1 MKELKGQTDGYD
13 DLTKDELFL
22 SFGRHCY
29 SYYDESFITRFWKIV
44 KYLLLKPFVKGCQN
58 CMHYRLVNG
67 KIKKGQ
73 LPCPSFHLEDMA
85 CCILNLV
92 RTFFNS

>member
-29 SYYDESFITRFWKIV
+29 SYYDESFITRFGK
-44 KYLLLKPFVKGCQN
+44 LLS
-58 CMHYRLVNG
+58 
-67 KIKKGQ
+67 I
-73 LPCPSFHLEDMA
+73 
-85 CCILNLV
+85 CCLSLL
-92 RTFFNS
+92 

>member
-22 SFGRHCY
+22 SFGWHCY

-67 KIKKGQ
+67 KIKKV
-73 LPCPSFHLEDMA
+73 EDDIVTYDLIDGKLQRA
-85 CCILNLV
+85 K
-92 RTFFNS
+92 

>member
-29 SYYDESFITRFWKIV
+29 SYYDEIFITRFWKIV

-67 KIKKGQ
+67 KIKKV
-73 LPCPSFHLEDMA
+73 EDD
-85 CCILNLV
+85 IVTYDLIDGKLQ
-92 RTFFNS
+92 RGE

>member
-44 KYLLLKPFVKGCQN
+44 KYLLLKRFVKGCQN
-58 CMHYRLVNG
+58 CMYYRLVNG
-67 KIKKGQ
+67 KIKKV
-73 LPCPSFHLEDMA
+73 EDD
-85 CCILNLV
+85 IVTYDLIDGNLQRV
-92 RTFFNS
+92 K

>member
-44 KYLLLKPFVKGCQN
+44 KYLLLKRFVKGCQN

-67 KIKKGQ
+67 KIKKV
-73 LPCPSFHLEDMA
+73 EDD
-85 CCILNLV
+85 IVTYDLIDGKLQRV
-92 RTFFNS
+92 K